1 MPQYAK
7 NVSAAWA
14 KKNWGVEVVDP
25 NPPAPVM
32 RTPPVASLVGAGT
45 GAVGDQIACTVG
57 NWNNVPD
64 SYAFRWSRGGTAIP
78 DALGAAEPY
87 FIVAADSGLELTCV
101 VAATNTGGTTYS
113 DPSNP
118 IGAL

>member
-14 KKNWGVEVVDP
+14 KKWWGAEVVDP

-32 RTPPVASLVGAGT
+32 RTPPVASLVSGT
-45 GAVGDQIACTVG
+45 GVAGDQVACTVG

-64 SYAFRWSRGGTAIP
+64 TYAFRWSRGGTQIAG
-78 DALGAAEPY
+78 ALGAAEPY
-87 FIVAADSGLELTCV
+87 TIVAADSGLQLTAV
-101 VAATNTGGTTYS
+101 VAATNSGGTTVS
-113 DPSNP
+113 VASNP